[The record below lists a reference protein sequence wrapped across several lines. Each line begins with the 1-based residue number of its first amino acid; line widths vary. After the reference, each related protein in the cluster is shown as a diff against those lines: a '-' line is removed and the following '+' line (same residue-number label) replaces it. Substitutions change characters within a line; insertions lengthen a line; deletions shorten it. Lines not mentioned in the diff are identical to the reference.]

1 MSPKKKRGGKP
12 PHAPFLCCI
21 WCLYCGQHAGARR
34 AVLATASSSSSNCTF
49 VQIIWHCLP
58 ISFKPRRNFIHCEPW
73 TPDTPNGKPAGL
85 SLNVIWRWPRK
96 KKKGGK
102 KPAFIVRGFLCRF
115 CRGHCSLSQ
124 QRLLLALE
132 RWKGDISLHF
142 GKPQRAHGI
151 IVKYNLA
158 CTLQQGLLQQWCT
171 SETNLFSWSLSLWR
185 GCKCYLSFSIK
196 NTAGC
201 AICLA
206 QPSLS
211 SPMPFC
217 ADHFTWQFARIFY
230 TLILVNISAFFFS
243 GTCHSAEYLQ
253 CLKKRTKKQ
262 CEHRQ

>member
-1 MSPKKKRGGKP
+1 MSPKKKRGAGSSPTHPSSPAFDVCIAGSLQAQGGLFWLQLP
-12 PHAPFLCCI
+12 PPTTAPLCRLFGTAFPFL
-21 WCLYCGQHAGARR
+21 
-34 AVLATASSSSSNCTF
+34 SNHIAILFT
-49 VQIIWHCLP
+49 VNPGHLIHQTENLP
-58 ISFKPRRNFIHCEPW
+58 GSP
-73 TPDTPNGKPAGL
+73 
-85 SLNVIWRWPRK
+85 WRWFGDDQEG
-96 KKKGGK
+96 GGK
-102 KPAFIVRGFLCRF
+102 EKNSAFIVCGFLWRF
-115 CRGHCSLSQ
+115 SRVHCSLSQ

-142 GKPQRAHGI
+142 GKPRRAHGI
-151 IVKYNLA
+151 IVKYNLS

-230 TLILVNISAFFFS
+230 TLILVNISACFF
-243 GTCHSAEYLQ
+243 
-253 CLKKRTKKQ
+253 
-262 CEHRQ
+262 

>member
-1 MSPKKKRGGKP
+1 MSPKGHFCTLSLLRRNKAASWDEPKKKRGAGSPPRTLPLPHLMFVLRAACRHKP
-12 PHAPFLCCI
+12 LWLQPPPPPPPMAPLRRLFGIAFPFL
-21 WCLYCGQHAGARR
+21 LNHT
-34 AVLATASSSSSNCTF
+34 AVLFTVRPGHLIHQMENLLGCPW
-49 VQIIWHCLP
+49 IW
-58 ISFKPRRNFIHCEPW
+58 FGDDQE
-73 TPDTPNGKPAGL
+73 GKK
-85 SLNVIWRWPRK
+85 IKRRK
-96 KKKGGK
+96 KKT
-102 KPAFIVRGFLCRF
+102 PRSLSGFLCRF
-115 CRGHCSLSQ
+115 CRVHCSVSQ

-142 GKPQRAHGI
+142 GEPQHAHGI

-158 CTLQQGLLQQWCT
+158 RTLQQGLLQQCCT

-230 TLILVNISAFFFS
+230 TLILVNISAFFF
-243 GTCHSAEYLQ
+243 
-253 CLKKRTKKQ
+253 
-262 CEHRQ
+262 

>member
-1 MSPKKKRGGKP
+1 MSPKGHFCTLSLLRRNKAASWDEPKKKKRGVGNHP
-12 PHAPFLCCI
+12 PHPSSATFDVCIVGSMQAQGGLLWLQPPPPTAPLCRLFGIASPFLLKHIAILFSVNPGHLIHQMENLLGCPWI
-21 WCLYCGQHAGARR
+21 WFGDDQG
-34 AVLATASSSSSNCTF
+34 
-49 VQIIWHCLP
+49 
-58 ISFKPRRNFIHCEPW
+58 
-73 TPDTPNGKPAGL
+73 
-85 SLNVIWRWPRK
+85 K
-96 KKKGGK
+96 KKEEN
-102 KPAFIVRGFLCRF
+102 PPTFIVCGFLCRF
-115 CRGHCSLSQ
+115 CRVHCSLSQ

-142 GKPQRAHGI
+142 RKPRRAHGI

-211 SPMPFC
+211 SLMPFC

-230 TLILVNISAFFFS
+230 TLILVNISAFLF
-243 GTCHSAEYLQ
+243 
-253 CLKKRTKKQ
+253 
-262 CEHRQ
+262 